1 MSNQT
6 SKPTMIPIADLF
18 SEKESKYYSIPIYQR
33 NYAWTEKEIIQLM
46 QDLNDVFEKNEKEKK
61 NGKNNE
67 KKYFLGTLVV
77 SEKEEYYEVID
88 GQQRLTTLFVLLAVL
103 SKHTDVTSD
112 SEKSLDLKKL
122 KFLARDRSNET
133 LDKISQK
140 DFDAHKESE
149 KDSIIHAY
157 EMIEKYIK
165 NNISCISNF
174 KDFLFKNVQILRVA
188 VPHDTDLNHY
198 FEIMNTRGEQLEKH
212 EILKARMMNCLSNDK
227 DASEAFNKIWEA
239 CSDMGR
245 YVQYGFEPNE
255 RKNIFGETW
264 NELNLKNIFIQTKEN
279 QSEGTENTGTKS
291 ETKENIANIIQSHE
305 VGDIKSNSEDKDAER
320 FESIIDFPNFLLHV
334 LQIQNKQENNNQ
346 EKNQENISLDDK
358 NLLEAFESHL
368 GKKENKEEFVKQFAC
383 NLLKARFLFD
393 KYIIKREYTSESN
406 DWSLKCM
413 IIYKNKKN
421 IQVNYTNTFGD
432 ENKRII
438 MIQSMFQ
445 VSYTTQNYKYWLNG
459 ALDYLMNPESN
470 LEGSSFL
477 NYLENLAKSIFYQ
490 RFMSDF
496 PKDYY
501 DIIYKIEDKKDEN
514 NTIDKNKLNRGT
526 AVENFIF
533 NYLDYILWVFKE
545 KNIDE
550 LNKNLSN
557 FNNFEFTYRSSV
569 EHYYP
574 QHPINGNTLDTNTLN
589 EFGNL
594 CLISPS
600 NNSKLSNYMPIAK
613 KEHYTKNTKQ
623 ESLKQQLMM
632 SEKEWG
638 IEQIKQHT
646 EWMIQLFKEFNNNS
660 HGN

>member
-1 MSNQT
+1 
-6 SKPTMIPIADLF
+6 MIPIADLF

-46 QDLNDVFEKNEKEKK
+46 HDLNDVFEKNEKE
-61 NGKNNE
+61 NE

-255 RKNIFGETW
+255 
-264 NELNLKNIFIQTKEN
+264 N
-279 QSEGTENTGTKS
+279 QSEGTDNTGTES
-291 ETKENIANIIQSHE
+291 ETKENIATIIQSHE
-305 VGDIKSNSEDKDAER
+305 VGDIKSNSEGKDAER

-368 GKKENKEEFVKQFAC
+368 GKKENKEEFVKKFAC

-393 KYIIKREYTSESN
+393 KYIIKREYTSKK
-406 DWSLKCM
+406 DGWSLKSLS
-413 IIYKNKKN
+413 NDN
-421 IQVNYTNTFGD
+421 NANYNNTFD
-432 ENKRII
+432 SENKRII

-459 ALDYLMNPESN
+459 ALDYLMNSKSN

-501 DIIYKIEDKKDEN
+501 DIIYKIEDEKDEN

-574 QHPINGNTLDTNTLN
+574 QHPINGITLDTNTLN

-600 NNSKLSNYMPIAK
+600 NNSRLSNYMPTEK

-623 ESLKQQLMM
+623 ESLKQLLMM
-632 SEKEWG
+632 SEEKWG
-638 IEQIKQHT
+638 KDEIETHT
-646 EWMIQLFKEFNNNS
+646 KWMIQLFSKFNNNS

>member
-46 QDLNDVFEKNEKEKK
+46 HDLNDVFEKNEKE
-61 NGKNNE
+61 NE

-264 NELNLKNIFIQTKEN
+264 NELNLESIFKPEEN
-279 QSEGTENTGTKS
+279 QLNTVTESEIEKD
-291 ETKENIANIIQSHE
+291 IATIIQSYK
-305 VGDIKSNSEDKDAER
+305 VGDINFDGESKDSER

-368 GKKENKEEFVKQFAC
+368 GKKENKEEFVKKFAC

-393 KYIIKREYTSESN
+393 KYIIKREYTSKSN

-413 IIYKNKKN
+413 TSYKNKKN
-421 IQVNYTNTFGD
+421 IQVNYTNTFVD

-459 ALDYLMNPESN
+459 ALDYLMNPKSN

-574 QHPINGNTLDTNTLN
+574 QHPINASDNLEDKDENDIKYIDY
-589 EFGNL
+589 FGNL

-632 SEKEWG
+632 SEEKWEKDE
-638 IEQIKQHT
+638 IETHT
-646 EWMIQLFKEFNNNS
+646 KWMIQLLSKFNNNS

>member
-46 QDLNDVFEKNEKEKK
+46 HDLNDVFEKNEKE
-61 NGKNNE
+61 NE

-140 DFDAHKESE
+140 DFDAYKESE

-165 NNISCISNF
+165 NNISSISKF
-174 KDFLFKNVQILRVA
+174 EDFLFKNVQILRVA

-264 NELNLKNIFIQTKEN
+264 NELKLKNIFSQTKEN
-279 QSEGTENTGTKS
+279 QLNTVTKS
-291 ETKENIANIIQSHE
+291 ETKEDIATIIQSYK
-305 VGDIKSNSEDKDAER
+305 VGDINFDGESKDSER

-368 GKKENKEEFVKQFAC
+368 GKKENKEEFVKKFAC

-393 KYIIKREYTSESN
+393 KYIIKREYTSKK
-406 DWSLKCM
+406 DGWSLKSLS
-413 IIYKNKKN
+413 NDN
-421 IQVNYTNTFGD
+421 NANYNNTFD
-432 ENKRII
+432 SENKRII

-459 ALDYLMNPESN
+459 ALDYLMNSKSN

-501 DIIYKIEDKKDEN
+501 DIIYKIEDEKDEN

-574 QHPINGNTLDTNTLN
+574 QHPINGITLDTNTLN

-594 CLISPS
+594 CLISSS
-600 NNSKLSNYMPIAK
+600 NNSRLSNYMPTEK

-623 ESLKQQLMM
+623 ESLKQLLMM
-632 SEKEWG
+632 SEEKWG
-638 IEQIKQHT
+638 KDEIETHT
-646 EWMIQLFKEFNNNS
+646 KWMIQLFSKFNNNS

>member
-18 SEKESKYYSIPIYQR
+18 SKKENKYYSIPIYQR

-46 QDLNDVFEKNEKEKK
+46 HDLNDVFEKNEKE
-61 NGKNNE
+61 NE

-140 DFDAHKESE
+140 DFDAYKESE

-212 EILKARMMNCLSNDK
+212 EILKARMMSCLSNDK

-264 NELNLKNIFIQTKEN
+264 NELNLESIFKPEEN
-279 QSEGTENTGTKS
+279 QSNTVTES
-291 ETKENIANIIQSHE
+291 ETKEDIATIIQSYK
-305 VGDIKSNSEDKDAER
+305 VGDINFDGESKDAER
-320 FESIIDFPNFLLHV
+320 FESIIGFPNFLLHV

-393 KYIIKREYTSESN
+393 KYIIKREYTSKSN

-413 IIYKNKKN
+413 ASYKNKKN
-421 IQVNYTNTFGD
+421 IQVNYTNTFVD

-459 ALDYLMNPESN
+459 ALDYLMNPKSN

-490 RFMSDF
+490 RFMGGT

-501 DIIYKIEDKKDEN
+501 EIIYYDSQIKNTDIN
-514 NTIDKNKLNRGT
+514 NETYNEKLNRGT
-526 AVENFIF
+526 SVENFIF
-533 NYLDYILWVFKE
+533 NYLDYILWVF
-545 KNIDE
+545 NDE
-550 LNKNLSN
+550 LSEKLSN

-574 QHPINGNTLDTNTLN
+574 QHPINGITLDTNTLN

-600 NNSKLSNYMPIAK
+600 NNSKLSNYMPIVK

-646 EWMIQLFKEFNNNS
+646 EWMIQLFSKFNNNS